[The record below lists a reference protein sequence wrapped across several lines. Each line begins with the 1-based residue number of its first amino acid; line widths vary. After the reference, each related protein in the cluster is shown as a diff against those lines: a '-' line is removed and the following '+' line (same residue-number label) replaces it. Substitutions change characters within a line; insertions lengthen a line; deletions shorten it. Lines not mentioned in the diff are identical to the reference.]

1 MFVKVLTNQMRSAII
16 NGESLG
22 NGGEIMSRFARLISI
37 VICIVLFASL
47 VLFVSAKGTEGTPPR
62 APISAEYKT
71 VAPEDAGPVILVE
84 LSDPNADFVV
94 IYFGN
99 ELGRFDDELARYT
112 ASETTSCEINPFLG
126 VPEGATKLWVYTAN
140 ECGLSSSGC
149 MVNMYEGFSKA
160 RLGDADAPNNTL
172 EAYAVTV
179 IISAAVISSIGYIF
193 LRDPNKNKD
202 SEREHKK

>member
-1 MFVKVLTNQMRSAII
+1 
-16 NGESLG
+16 
-22 NGGEIMSRFARLISI
+22 
-37 VICIVLFASL
+37 
-47 VLFVSAKGTEGTPPR
+47 
-62 APISAEYKT
+62 
-71 VAPEDAGPVILVE
+71 
-84 LSDPNADFVV
+84 
-94 IYFGN
+94 
-99 ELGRFDDELARYT
+99 
-112 ASETTSCEINPFLG
+112 
-126 VPEGATKLWVYTAN
+126 
-140 ECGLSSSGC
+140 